1 MRQRLCRTYA
11 VLKTLL
17 IRRLVAG
24 LAMIDATYGH
34 LAPDA
39 ERVELELLDADD
51 ETFEQLADPD
61 QAQMPEN
68 PCSDGQCGRED
79 SNLQGLAPDGS

>member
-11 VLKTLL
+11 VLKALL

-24 LAMIDATYGH
+24 LAMSDATYGH

-39 ERVELELLDADD
+39 ERVEVELPDADD
-51 ETFEQLADPD
+51 ETFGQLADP
-61 QAQMPEN
+61 
-68 PCSDGQCGRED
+68 
-79 SNLQGLAPDGS
+79 GSGTDA